1 MTYDIHPV
9 AEMFPLIEGK
19 AFDDLVADIKANGL
33 RDPIEYQG
41 NAILDGRN
49 RLRACKEA
57 GVTPEY
63 KEIPSNVDPV
73 KHIISR
79 NIHRRHLTTA
89 QRAAIA
95 AELATMERGG
105 DRGNQYTG
113 GKRSN
118 DLLASDALSIEQAA
132 DLMSV
137 SAPSVKR
144 AKTRMKEDPESH
156 EAVKRG
162 EKTKKPAED
171 SDMRNTSDRRLWTK
185 IAIKAIESE
194 TGKMMG
200 VGWIIKHL
208 KPFLVER
215 APWLADC
222 HPNKNISE
230 DQASEVTR
238 LTVEYARQCLVDSS
252 CNEPRG
258 ISTFAKIDAAS
269 EEAAAAKQEVDATE
283 KTKLERAIKAHQR
296 LMDLQFEQRVKEH
309 MEEILKLY
317 ADEYDRYKAFNEAYS
332 GVFTDEEYRL
342 LISVLHPDRCQP
354 ERAQQFA
361 KAFHLVKSKEEV
373 LCKVKPNDRPKSLPS
388 SLEELVSRRNKH

>member
-19 AFDDLVADIKANGL
+19 AFDDLVADIKTNGL

-63 KEIPSNVDPV
+63 KEIPASVDPV

-79 NIHRRHLTTA
+79 NIHRRHLTTK

-95 AELATMERGG
+95 AELATLG
-105 DRGNQYTG
+105 DGRPKKTG
-113 GKRSN
+113 QNCPVSRLSN
-118 DLLASDALSIEQAA
+118 DQAA

-137 SAPSVKR
+137 SPRSVKN
-144 AKTRMKEDPESH
+144 AKARMKEDPEAH

-162 EKTKKPAED
+162 EKTKKPEGDDVSGSSNRTYRTIRKTALTEYARLTGRVMASSWVD
-171 SDMRNTSDRRLWTK
+171 DNLKELILENAAWSRN
-185 IAIKAIESE
+185 
-194 TGKMMG
+194 
-200 VGWIIKHL
+200 
-208 KPFLVER
+208 
-215 APWLADC
+215 
-222 HPNKNISE
+222 NKWAKEITE
-230 DQASEVTR
+230 DQASDIRAIVGDFVRQMDSEEVAPK
-238 LTVEYARQCLVDSS
+238 ESIHS
-252 CNEPRG
+252 
-258 ISTFAKIDAAS
+258 KIDAAKF
-269 EEAAAAKQEVDATE
+269 EADESRKEVDAPQ

-317 ADEYDRYKAFNEAYS
+317 AEEYDRYKAFNEAYS
-332 GVFTDEEYRL
+332 GVFTDDEYRL

-361 KAFHLVKSKEEV
+361 KAFHLIKSKEEV
-373 LCKVKPNDRPKSLPS
+373 LCKIKPNDRPASLPA
-388 SLEELVSRRNKH
+388 SLEELLSRRKH